1 MLGIGVIKGMLVTL
15 REFVGTYPAGRWLL
29 ARLGQP
35 RGQGL
40 VTIQYPEV
48 KQVHPER
55 FRYFPFLV
63 FDSTKD
69 NLRCVACK
77 ICEQECPPAC
87 IFIERADDEQ
97 GRPMKSNGRPFPK
110 TFNID
115 TSICMSCRI
124 CVDVCPFDAIEMD
137 KEFELASADRFPSM
151 TYRKEELLKSNEY
164 FQQIRPKESAG
175 VDARLAAKAKKPAPA
190 PAATGATPA
199 TPSTGQTASSST
211 STGAAD
217 GPAPTGT
224 PPTPTPP
231 PQTPPNPGVG
241 TGGSAP

>member
-1 MLGIGVIKGMLVTL
+1 MLGMGVVKGMLVTL
-15 REFVGTYPAGRWLL
+15 REFVGSYPMGRWLL
-29 ARLGQP
+29 DRLGQP
-35 RGQGL
+35 PTHGL

-48 KQVHPER
+48 KQEHPER
-55 FRYFPFLV
+55 FRYFPFLIY
-63 FDSTKD
+63 DNTKD

-87 IFIERADDEQ
+87 IFIERAEDEQ
-97 GRPMKSNGRPFPK
+97 GRPMKSNSRPFPK

-137 KEFELASADRFPSM
+137 KEFELASIDRFPSM

-164 FQQIRPKESAG
+164 FQKIRPKESAG

-190 PAATGATPA
+190 AAPAAAAPAAPA
-199 TPSTGQTASSST
+199 TGQAAAPTT
-211 STGAAD
+211 STGA
-217 GPAPTGT
+217 PTAPTPSAT
-224 PPTPTPP
+224 PPAPTPP
-231 PQTPPNPGVG
+231 PQTPPTPGAS
-241 TGGSAP
+241 GSAP